1 MSQRRKLAIEKLGGL
16 NEHPAGHRNNNVDNV
31 PGSED
36 SNSMATSDVD
46 PDDTP
51 SIRPKPIV
59 YKTSQN
65 QLSTLCSNI
74 LNCHSVEFT

>member
-36 SNSMATSDVD
+36 NNSMATSDVD
-46 PDDTP
+46 SGD
-51 SIRPKPIV
+51 IRSKPIV